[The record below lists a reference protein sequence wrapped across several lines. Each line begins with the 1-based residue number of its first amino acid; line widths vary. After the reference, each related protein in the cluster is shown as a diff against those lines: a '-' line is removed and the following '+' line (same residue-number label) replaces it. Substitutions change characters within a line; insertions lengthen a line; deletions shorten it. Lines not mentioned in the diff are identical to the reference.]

1 MKIDRVKLAM
11 IMAKERINITE
22 LSKKARVSRATISY
36 AKAGRTVSI
45 EMAAKLAV
53 ALNVGL
59 DEIIDKTAQEQEK
72 TV

>member
-22 LSKKARVSRATISY
+22 LSKKA
-36 AKAGRTVSI
+36 TVSI

-53 ALNVGL
+53 ALNVGI